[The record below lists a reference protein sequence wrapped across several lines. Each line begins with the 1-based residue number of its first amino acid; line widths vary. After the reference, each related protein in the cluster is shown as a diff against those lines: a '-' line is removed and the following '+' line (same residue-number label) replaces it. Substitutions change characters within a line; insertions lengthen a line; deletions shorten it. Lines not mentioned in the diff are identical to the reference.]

1 MGILNSMRSY
11 LIVIVISISLI
22 LIISYVELFFFHLPL
37 GHLYVFF
44 GKVSV

>member
-22 LIISYVELFFFHLPL
+22 LIISYVELFFHLPV